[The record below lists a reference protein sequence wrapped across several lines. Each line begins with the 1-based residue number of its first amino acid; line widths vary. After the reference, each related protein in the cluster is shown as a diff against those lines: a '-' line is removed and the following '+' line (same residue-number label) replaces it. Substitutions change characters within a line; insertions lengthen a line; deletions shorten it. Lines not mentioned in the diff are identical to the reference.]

1 MALADELS
9 YLFTGTLYKS
19 PIIQN
24 IIHKLLNRT
33 DSLSL
38 LDLGGGCGATSYD
51 VATFSKFKNKSV
63 TLRDICL
70 PYLVLSQQ
78 LFNANT
84 DISFSCSRGLMHTGF
99 ESYEAYN
106 VVLFI
111 GSLLYVEKP

>member
-1 MALADELS
+1 MSFHICLLEHYISHYNSEHYPKA
-9 YLFTGTLYKS
+9 
-19 PIIQN
+19 
-24 IIHKLLNRT
+24 LNRT

-84 DISFSCSRGLMHTGF
+84 DISFHAHVG
-99 ESYEAYN
+99 
-106 VVLFI
+106 
-111 GSLLYVEKP
+111 